1 MSSMRQMPLKQ
12 FPNIGPEIDAVITSA
27 FTLTQESDF
36 VHLVLD
42 SYIQIIMS
50 LKEGE
55 RMRHAAS
62 GIDIIGMDKD
72 TPIPQQLDK
81 LWALEENTRNLQ
93 LLVRDVLSIRRSTLG
108 E

>member
-1 MSSMRQMPLKQ
+1 
-12 FPNIGPEIDAVITSA
+12 
-27 FTLTQESDF
+27 
-36 VHLVLD
+36 
-42 SYIQIIMS
+42 MS

-81 LWALEENTRNLQ
+81 LWALEENKRNLQ